1 MVLTGYPDVVTLK
14 EWRARERITQEEAG
28 KRIGISRALVVAI
41 EGRSSIAFETA
52 RLVYVATRGAVRYCD
67 LTARDDTPELL
78 HQAEQAERSLR
89 TLPLLGSIAAG
100 IPIKAQ
106 SSIDGEVEVP
116 SSWTG
121 SRPCFTLKVTGESM
135 IEACIMPGDVV
146 VVRELQPGEQP
157 PDGDIVVATVEGETT
172 LKRFRLRRGR
182 PELVPENKKMKPIII
197 TEVQGEV
204 VLQGVV
210 VGLMRSYHRTT
221 SSRGP

>member
-1 MVLTGYPDVVTLK
+1 LTQKEAAERIGVHWARVIDIESGKQISFDTARRVVVATGGKVRYSDL
-14 EWRARERITQEEAG
+14 RARR
-28 KRIGISRALVVAI
+28 
-41 EGRSSIAFETA
+41 
-52 RLVYVATRGAVRYCD
+52 
-67 LTARDDTPELL
+67 DTPELL
-78 HQAEQAERSLR
+78 HQAERAERSLHA
-89 TLPLLGSIAAG
+89 LPLLGSIAAG

-182 PELVPENKKMKPIII
+182 PELIPENKKMKPIVIA
-197 TEVQGEV
+197 EVHGEV